1 MIESGLNIENHLS
14 KLNVGL
20 ASLKLA
26 YNNENKPVDLIFT
39 EIDEGFERIFGLNKA
54 ATVGKSY
61 SNINSDLPKEIVRIF
76 DRAAKNNTKETFE
89 YYENTRKKHITVSL
103 YPENDKLT
111 AIFQDITDIIKLGQ
125 KNKRINKIIRASRII
140 NKLIL
145 KEKKLGIL
153 LKKSCDLIAASINSP
168 VVWIS
173 IFKKNNKL
181 INDNYSSNNEVLN
194 QLEESKHLTPC
205 MHDVLKYRKSRL
217 YNLSSKECVN
227 CRVENNQNSAVHL
240 FTPLKFNDIIY
251 GILNIKFGSGMDI
264 DKSEFKYFEDIAED
278 LGYYIFNIE
287 IKDDLEI
294 ARRKVRQYYS
304 EIDHQNKE
312 LLKLNKE
319 LKTKNEQLEIAKEK
333 ALESE
338 RLKSAFLSNVSHE
351 LRTPLNGILGFTQLI
366 KQPNTNVESLREY
379 LEIIHQS
386 GNNLLDAI
394 NSILD
399 ISKIE
404 SNQLSINLH
413 EFELKKIILDSVIKN
428 KAEGLK
434 QSEVAMI
441 TQTDALPDHFK
452 LVCDE
457 YKVRQILDILIRNAI
472 KFTRKGEIRV
482 GAYLEK
488 EDIVIFVKDTGI
500 GIESQK
506 FESIFENFIQ
516 GDDTNTREFGGIG
529 LGLPIA
535 KGLIKILNGDIW
547 LESEVGKGSTFY
559 FKIPY
564 IKNSTKTEKE
574 KHMDFKEIN
583 NLDWSSKKILIV
595 EDDSYSAEYLAE
607 ALSITNVKIIFANN
621 GKKAI
626 EMVKEH
632 PDINVV
638 LMDIQLPD
646 LSGDKATSII
656 RESNVDIPIIA
667 QTAHAMVNDKESYLS
682 AGCTDYIAKPISVK
696 ELFTLLNKYL

>member
-1 MIESGLNIENHLS
+1 MINSDLNIEKHLN
-14 KLNVGL
+14 KLNVGM
-20 ASLKLA
+20 ASIKLA
-26 YNNENKPVDLIFT
+26 YNNEKKPVDLIFT
-39 EIDEGFERIFGLNKA
+39 DVDEGFERIFGLKKA
-54 ATVGKSY
+54 TTVGKSY
-61 SNINSDLPKEIVRIF
+61 SKINSQMNEEVVKIF
-76 DRAAKNNTKETFE
+76 DKAARNNTKETFE
-89 YYENTRKKHITVSL
+89 YYENIRKRHITVSL
-103 YPENDKLT
+103 YPEEDKLT
-111 AIFQDITDIIKLGQ
+111 AIFQDITDIIRLGE

-145 KEKKLGIL
+145 KEKELSIL
-153 LKKSCDLIAASINSP
+153 LKKSCEIIAASISSP
-168 VVWIS
+168 IVWIS
-173 IFKKNNKL
+173 SLSSNGTSI
-181 INDNYSSNNEVLN
+181 IDNYSSNSEVLD
-194 QLEESKHLTPC
+194 QLDESKNLTPC
-205 MHDVLKYRKSRL
+205 MKDTLEYKKAKL
-217 YNLSSKECVN
+217 YSLPTEVCNN
-227 CRVENNQNSAVHL
+227 CRVNNRQNFAIHL
-240 FTPLKFNDIIY
+240 LAPIKFNNTIY
-251 GILNIKFGSGMDI
+251 GILNIRFDTEMDI

-294 ARRKVRQYYS
+294 ARRKVRQYYN

-312 LLKLNKE
+312 LLELNKE
-319 LKTKNEQLEIAKEK
+319 LKAKNEQLEIAKEK

-404 SNQLSINLH
+404 SNQLSLHLH
-413 EFELKKIILDSVIKN
+413 EFELKKIILDTVTQN
-428 KAEGLK
+428 KAEGLE
-434 QSEVAMI
+434 QSEVAI
-441 TQTDALPDHFK
+441 TTQTDALPDHFK
-452 LVCDE
+452 FVCDE

-472 KFTRKGEIRV
+472 KFTKKGEIRV
-482 GAYLEK
+482 GAYPEN

-500 GIESQK
+500 GIDSQK

-516 GDDTNTREFGGIG
+516 VDDTHTREFGGIG

-535 KGLIKILNGDIW
+535 KGLVNILNGHIW

-564 IKNSTKTEKE
+564 IKDSTKTEKE
-574 KHMDFKEIN
+574 NHMDFKEIS

-607 ALSITNVKIIFANN
+607 ALGITNVQIIFANN
-621 GKKAI
+621 GKEAI

-696 ELFTLLNKYL
+696 ELFTLLNKYI

>member
-1 MIESGLNIENHLS
+1 MINSDLNIEKHLN
-14 KLNVGL
+14 KLNVGM
-20 ASLKLA
+20 ASIKLA
-26 YNNENKPVDLIFT
+26 YNNEKKPVDLIFT
-39 EIDEGFERIFGLNKA
+39 DVDEGFERIFGLKKA
-54 ATVGKSY
+54 TTVGKSY
-61 SNINSDLPKEIVRIF
+61 SKINSQMNEEVVKIF
-76 DRAAKNNTKETFE
+76 DKAARNNTKETFE
-89 YYENTRKKHITVSL
+89 YYENIRKRHITVSL
-103 YPENDKLT
+103 YPEEDKLT
-111 AIFQDITDIIKLGQ
+111 AIFQDITDIIRLGE

-145 KEKKLGIL
+145 KEKELSIL
-153 LKKSCDLIAASINSP
+153 LKKSCEIIAASISSP
-168 VVWIS
+168 IVWIS
-173 IFKKNNKL
+173 SLSSNGTSI
-181 INDNYSSNNEVLN
+181 IDNYSSNNEVLD
-194 QLEESKHLTPC
+194 QLDESKNLTPC
-205 MHDVLKYRKSRL
+205 MKDTLEYKKAKL
-217 YNLSSKECVN
+217 YSLPTEVCNN
-227 CRVENNQNSAVHL
+227 CRVNNRQNFAIHL
-240 FTPLKFNDIIY
+240 LAPIKFNNTIY
-251 GILNIKFGSGMDI
+251 GILNIRFDTEMDI

-294 ARRKVRQYYS
+294 ARRKVRQYYN

-312 LLKLNKE
+312 LLELNKE
-319 LKTKNEQLEIAKEK
+319 LKAKNEQLEIAKEK

-404 SNQLSINLH
+404 SNQLSLHLH
-413 EFELKKIILDSVIKN
+413 EFELKKIILDTVTQN
-428 KAEGLK
+428 KAEGLE
-434 QSEVAMI
+434 QSEVAI
-441 TQTDALPDHFK
+441 TTQTDALPDHFK
-452 LVCDE
+452 FVCDE

-472 KFTRKGEIRV
+472 KFTKKGEIRV
-482 GAYLEK
+482 GAYPEN

-500 GIESQK
+500 GIDSQK

-516 GDDTNTREFGGIG
+516 VDDTHTREFGGIG

-535 KGLIKILNGDIW
+535 KGLVNILNGHIW

-564 IKNSTKTEKE
+564 IKDSTKTEKE
-574 KHMDFKEIN
+574 NRMDFKEIS

-607 ALSITNVKIIFANN
+607 ALGITNVQIIFANN
-621 GKKAI
+621 GKEAI

-696 ELFTLLNKYL
+696 ELFTLLNKYI